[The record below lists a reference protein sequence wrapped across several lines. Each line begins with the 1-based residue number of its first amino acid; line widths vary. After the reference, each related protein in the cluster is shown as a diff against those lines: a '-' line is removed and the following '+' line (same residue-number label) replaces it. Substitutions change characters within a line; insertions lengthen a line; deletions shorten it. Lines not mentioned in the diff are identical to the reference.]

1 MEKKDHLIGDLKRSR
16 GERGKLI
23 TGAEKVPETQKEAA
37 NTTKYAVG
45 CISKNREIKKRWIM
59 QDCENTTFTTPC
71 ILSEIYDDQ
80 IRKYGFRNKIEILT
94 YLAVC
99 LWNKENGVKNSYYVR
114 RILDLVSIERSPVLC
129 CLPRNTKAIILK
141 GEEKD
146 KVLSLRQFGY
156 LSNLMNALLE
166 AFIAA
171 KSLDKRLLRK
181 EMHAKYVK
189 EPVSK
194 TIGTYIS
201 ESQYD
206 LLYKM
211 AKRAGTTIQGLICL
225 VINSMLTSENLIAE
239 TWFVPFEIQ
248 DAISNYLR
256 IDGFTFHRFKR
267 EIKVDIYREN
277 ETTNNAISKLIFRY
291 KIPGANELVRRAILF
306 LLNSGNIQLLHVPE
320 EPEENEPEY
329 FDENEVYTNERM
341 SRKDFVRSIYQ

>member
-1 MEKKDHLIGDLKRSR
+1 MEKKDHLIADSKRSCS
-16 GERGKLI
+16 ERGGLI
-23 TGAEKVPETQKEAA
+23 TKAEKVPETQKEAA
-37 NTTKYAVG
+37 KTAEYVVG
-45 CISKNREIKKRWIM
+45 CTNKNREIKKRWIM

-80 IRKYGFRNKIEILT
+80 IRKYGFRNKIEVLS

-99 LWNKENGVKNSYYVR
+99 LWNKENGIKNSYYVR

-129 CLPRNTKAIILK
+129 CLPRNTKAINLK

-146 KVLSLRQFGY
+146 KALSLHQFGY
-156 LSNLMNALLE
+156 LGNLMNALLE

-189 EPVSK
+189 EPISK

-211 AKRAGTTIQGLICL
+211 AKRAGITIQGLIRL
-225 VINSMLTSENLIAE
+225 VIDSMLTSENLIPE

-248 DAISNYLR
+248 DVISDYLR

-267 EIKVDIYREN
+267 EIKVDIFREN
-277 ETTNNAISKLIFRY
+277 GTTNNAISQLIFRY
-291 KIPGANELVRRAILF
+291 NIPGANELVRRAILF
-306 LLNSGNIQLLHVPE
+306 LLNSGNIPLLYV
-320 EPEENEPEY
+320 PEENEPEY
-329 FDENEVYTNERM
+329 FDENEVYTNERL

>member
-1 MEKKDHLIGDLKRSR
+1 MEKKNQFKDDLKRVQCK
-16 GERGKLI
+16 RGKLLN
-23 TGAEKVPETQKEAA
+23 GAEKVPEKQKEVAK
-37 NTTKYAVG
+37 TTEYAVG
-45 CISKNREIKKRWIM
+45 CITQNKEIRKRWIM
-59 QDCENTTFTTPC
+59 QDCENTTFTTPSV
-71 ILSEIYDDQ
+71 LAEIYDEQ
-80 IRKYGFRNKIEILT
+80 IRKFGFRNKTEVLV

-99 LWNKENGVKNSYYVR
+99 LWNKENGIKNNYYVR
-114 RILDLVSIERSPVLC
+114 RILDLVSIERSPALC
-129 CLPRNTKAIILK
+129 CLPRDTKAINLK

-201 ESQYD
+201 ENQYD

-211 AKRAGTTIQGLICL
+211 AKRAGTTIQGLINL
-225 VINSMLTSENLIAE
+225 VIEAMLTSENLIPE
-239 TWFVPFEIQ
+239 TWFIPFEIQ
-248 DAISNYLR
+248 DVINDYLR
-256 IDGFTFHRFKR
+256 IDGFTFYKFKR
-267 EIKVDIYREN
+267 EISVDISMKN
-277 ETTNNAISKLIFRY
+277 ETISDGISRLIFQY

-306 LLNSGNIQLLHVPE
+306 LLNSGNIPFRHIPE
-320 EPEENEPEY
+320 EPEENELEY
-329 FDENEVYTNERM
+329 FDENEVYTNERI